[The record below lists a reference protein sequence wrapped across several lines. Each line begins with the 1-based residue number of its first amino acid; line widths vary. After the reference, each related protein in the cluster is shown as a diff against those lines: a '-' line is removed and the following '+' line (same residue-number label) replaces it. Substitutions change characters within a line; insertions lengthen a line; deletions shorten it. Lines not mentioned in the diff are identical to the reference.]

1 MFMLKN
7 AYDYLNSKGYH
18 LDFKWTNGELC
29 KSYDNELELEIREDL
44 VYYGRDKQ
52 CRLYFKEIDGHYIF
66 NEYAICGEDHFEL
79 SQDYII
85 CSLYDCLK
93 VSVLQNDLFDRT
105 LEEIG
110 WDDDPAKW
118 RVIWK

>member
-1 MFMLKN
+1 MLKN
-7 AYDYLNSKGYH
+7 AYDYLNGKGYH
-18 LDFKWTNGELC
+18 LEFKMVDNNNVC
-29 KSYDNELELEIREDL
+29 VSYDNELELEIREDL
-44 VYYGRDKQ
+44 VYYERDKQ

-79 SQDYII
+79 NQDYII

-105 LEEIG
+105 LEEMR